1 MRSSAVTIWLK
12 LAPAAREFLW
22 PRFQFR
28 VLA

>member
-12 LAPAAREFLW
+12 LAPAAKFLW